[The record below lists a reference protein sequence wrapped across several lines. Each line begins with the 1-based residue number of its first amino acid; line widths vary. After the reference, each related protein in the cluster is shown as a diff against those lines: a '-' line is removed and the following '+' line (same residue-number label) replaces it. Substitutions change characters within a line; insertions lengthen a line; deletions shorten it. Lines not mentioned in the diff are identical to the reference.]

1 MNADNLL
8 FRCSS
13 LGSIM
18 TEARSKSEPI
28 SETAKA
34 HLLEVYIDH
43 KYGRR
48 KVVTTKYMEKGLQ
61 VEEDAITLYSRF
73 TKLYHAKNEDRI
85 SNEFIA
91 GTPDLFN
98 GTSIHDADTIIDI
111 KSSWDIFTFHAVIGK
126 GIKKLYYWQLM
137 GYMALTGAK
146 NAKLAYCLVDTPD
159 TILNDEKRKLHWKM
173 GLIDDQ
179 NADFEQA
186 CNEIDKLGKYDDI
199 PVNERVHIIEIERD
213 EQAINAIYQ
222 RVAECRKWMN
232 ENLYNTI
239 TNN

>member
-1 MNADNLL
+1 
-8 FRCSS
+8 
-13 LGSIM
+13 
-18 TEARSKSEPI
+18 
-28 SETAKA
+28 
-34 HLLEVYIDH
+34 
-43 KYGRR
+43 
-48 KVVTTKYMEKGLQ
+48 
-61 VEEDAITLYSRF
+61 
-73 TKLYHAKNEDRI
+73 
-85 SNEFIA
+85 
-91 GTPDLFN
+91 
-98 GTSIHDADTIIDI
+98 
-111 KSSWDIFTFHAVIGK
+111 
-126 GIKKLYYWQLM
+126 M

-186 CNEIDKLGKYDDI
+186 CNEIDRLGKYDDI
-199 PVNERVHIIEIERD
+199 AINERVHIIEIERD